1 MELILKKVVGSPY
14 CYFPLYISIWCIA
27 ALWKSAFMQMVVVR
41 RLSYE
46 LYVGRGT
53 MCVTA
58 AV

>member
-1 MELILKKVVGSPY
+1 MVYCSVVEECFHANGG
-14 CYFPLYISIWCIA
+14 CA
-27 ALWKSAFMQMVVVR
+27 AA
-41 RLSYE
+41 SYV